1 MTPTGHDWIVP
12 DWPVPS
18 HVAALVTTR
27 NGGVSQGRY
36 ASLNLSASS
45 AAGAS
50 GDRVEAV
57 TENRARV
64 RARLPSEPVWL
75 TQVHGAAVH
84 VAEATPPAEQPIA
97 DAAMTHA
104 RGIVLAVQSA
114 DCLPVLLADRDG
126 TTIAVAHA
134 GWRGLTAGVVD
145 NAVRA
150 LGLPSTRIVAWLGP
164 AIGPQAFEVGADV
177 RDAFITGDADAASAF
192 RVKTP
197 GKWWAD
203 LYSLARRRLA
213 RCGVHDVHGGG
224 LCTFSTPERFFS
236 YRRDG
241 ETGRM
246 AALLWLR

>member
-1 MTPTGHDWIVP
+1 M
-12 DWPVPS
+12 
-18 HVAALVTTR
+18 
-27 NGGVSQGRY
+27 
-36 ASLNLSASS
+36 
-45 AAGAS
+45 AAG
-50 GDRVEAV
+50 V
-57 TENRARV
+57 
-64 RARLPSEPVWL
+64 
-75 TQVHGAAVH
+75 
-84 VAEATPPAEQPIA
+84 I
-97 DAAMTHA
+97 
-104 RGIVLAVQSA
+104 
-114 DCLPVLLADRDG
+114 
-126 TTIAVAHA
+126 
-134 GWRGLTAGVVD
+134 D

-177 RDAFITGDADAASAF
+177 RDAFVTGDADAASAF
-192 RVKTP
+192 RVKAP